1 MYRKKYKV
9 RASAFGSEL
18 PFFPKGKKVGLAF
31 SDFVTKEHNSFSG
44 GKKSYGSFYKR
55 SGILSL
61 FPLFLLILIFII
73 LVIRLFY
80 VGVVQGA
87 YYSRL
92 SDENRTRTVIIPAPR
107 GIIFDTKDRPLV
119 RNVPVFEVIENGK
132 VRIIEKEEALSLIS
146 QEKDVRA
153 SIAREYLHKEAAS
166 HVLGYTG
173 QISEDELNHPDF
185 AGYVLSDF
193 VGKMGLEENYETLLH
208 GKNGRELYEVDAAG
222 KRIRFLGSEDP
233 IPGKNIET
241 TIDIDIQKEAQ
252 EAFKKVPKG
261 AAVVTD
267 PRNGAVLA
275 MYSKPSFDSNLFTH
289 AKGYKAVGEF
299 QSVESLL
306 TDSENLPLLNRA
318 ISGVYPP
325 ASTYKLIT
333 SAAGLETRS
342 INEDTQFQDTGVVE
356 IGGIKF
362 GTWNFLQ
369 NGKTEGSLDIVKALK
384 RSNDI
389 FFYKASEKIG
399 IKNLDEF
406 SKNFGLGEVT
416 GIDIP
421 GEVPGTVPGESWK
434 KRVIGEDWYLGD
446 TYNMSIGQGYLEST
460 PLQVNLMT
468 QIVANNGTMYQPH
481 MLKGR
486 EKIIKEDIAQGEHLA
501 VIREGMRQACETG
514 GTAYPLFNFTVANEN
529 LKIDDVNYFESSTP
543 SARLTA
549 TSSAKPKAGTKYTK
563 VLIGCKTGTAESHGV
578 GKPDPHAW
586 LTLFAPYH
594 DPEIVVTVLVENGG
608 EGSQV
613 AAPIARDILIK
624 YFESK

>member
-1 MYRKKYKV
+1 MYRRKKQ
-9 RASAFGSEL
+9 S
-18 PFFPKGKKVGLAF
+18 VGVAF
-31 SDFVTKEHNSFSG
+31 SDFVTKESFSFG
-44 GKKSYGSFYKR
+44 STGKKSYGSFYTR
-55 SGILSL
+55 SGILSA
-61 FPLFLLILIFII
+61 FPLFLLTLIFII
-73 LVIRLFY
+73 LFIRLFY

-107 GIIFDTKDRPLV
+107 GIIFDVKGRPLV
-119 RNVPVFEVIENGK
+119 RNVPVFEALENGK
-132 VRIIEKEEALSLIS
+132 LRIVEKEEALSLIS
-146 QEKDVRA
+146 QEKEVRD
-153 SIAREYLHKEAAS
+153 SIAREYVYKEAAA

-173 QISEDELNHPDF
+173 QISEEELNHPDF
-185 AGYVLSDF
+185 AGYVLSDI
-193 VGKMGLEENYETLLH
+193 VGKMGIEESYEQLLH

-222 KRIRFLGSEDP
+222 KRVRFLGNEDP
-233 IPGKNIET
+233 IPGKNITT
-241 TIDIDIQKEAQ
+241 TIDIDLQKEAE
-252 EAFKKVPKG
+252 EAFKKIPKG

-267 PRNGAVLA
+267 PRSGAVLA
-275 MYSKPSFDSNLFTH
+275 MYSKPSFDNNLFTH

-299 QSVESLL
+299 QSVEALL

-333 SAAGLETRS
+333 SAAGLETRA

-369 NGKTEGSLDIVKALK
+369 NGKTEGSLDVVKALK

-399 IKNLDEF
+399 IKNLDSF
-406 SKNFGLGEVT
+406 SEKFGLGKLT
-416 GIDIP
+416 GIDIS

-468 QIVANNGTMYQPH
+468 QIVANGGTMYEPH
-481 MLKGR
+481 LLKGR
-486 EKIIKEDIAQGEHLA
+486 EKILQENIITDEHLA

-529 LKIDDVNYFESSTP
+529 IKIDNINYFESSTP
-543 SARLTA
+543 SARLSA
-549 TSSAKPKAGTKYTK
+549 SDSAKPKPGAKFTK

-594 DPEIVVTVLVENGG
+594 APEVVVTVLVENGG

-624 YFESK
+624 YFENKKN